1 MDEDLEMHAQILSIE
16 DIGKLIMF
24 KTVSI
29 NVTEM
34 THHWS
39 LLVGNLF
46 IFFNSFLCLISNT
59 VVIGNFTIDSPMAIF
74 YSKIV

>member
-1 MDEDLEMHAQILSIE
+1 MNEDLEMHAQILSIE
-16 DIGKLIMF
+16 DSGKMIMF

-34 THHWS
+34 TPHWS

-46 IFFNSFLCLISNT
+46 IFNSFLCLISNT